1 MTAQTLTRHYG
12 PQRGGFL
19 PPDVMR
25 GVIAVK
31 LGIPVEF
38 VGLHVD
44 GDSVTFWDTRTVH
57 QQEADHG

>member
-1 MTAQTLTRHYG
+1 MSQQTLTRPYG
-12 PQRGGFL
+12 PQNGGF
-19 PPDVMR
+19 PSEDVMR

-31 LGIPVEF
+31 TGIPLEF

-57 QQEADHG
+57 TEEVQP

>member
-1 MTAQTLTRHYG
+1 MTQQTLTRPYG
-12 PQRGGFL
+12 PQNGGF
-19 PPDVMR
+19 PSEDVMR

-38 VGLHVD
+38 VAVQVD

-57 QQEADHG
+57 QEEVAP

>member
-1 MTAQTLTRHYG
+1 MTQQTLTRPYG
-12 PQRGGFL
+12 PQNGGF
-19 PPDVMR
+19 PHPDVMR

-31 LGIPVEF
+31 LGIPIEF

-57 QQEADHG
+57 TEEVRP